1 MRRGA
6 VPVLVALAHTEQ
18 APIPHIDGDEQLLA
32 RLGGDR
38 PFPQDHGVG
47 IDIVV
52 DGGELLLH
60 MELHAF
66 DDLVHH
72 GLPVEHGEVLDDLH
86 VVDILLKQ
94 LSGHIGQGL
103 GDVGLLEVFQFLQFF
118 LDFLLPTLRLHLS
131 HQRLK
136 GHIIGTVEHL
146 VARLLIVAGHL
157 YAQMTLPE

>member
-1 MRRGA
+1 
-6 VPVLVALAHTEQ
+6 
-18 APIPHIDGDEQLLA
+18 
-32 RLGGDR
+32 
-38 PFPQDHGVG
+38 
-47 IDIVV
+47 
-52 DGGELLLH
+52 

-94 LSGHIGQGL
+94 FSGNISESL
-103 GDVGLLEVFQFLQFF
+103 GDTGLLEVFQFLQFF

-136 GHIIGTVEHL
+136 RRIIGTVEHL
-146 VARLLIVAGHL
+146 VARLLIVGLEAFRHVVMDDK
-157 YAQMTLPE
+157 ADV